1 MIGRLDHIQKTLPNS
16 CYVAQSCVTSGD
28 GGDASTPCR
37 LKSGAVATF
46 DGSKVMTVD
55 LSTLDVAVGA
65 ITDFTVRVGKQGGS
79 ASTHV
84 ALSISGTKVA
94 DVSVSVFP
102 QFEHIPKTGGEL
114 AVDVQSGEFGMFAGG
129 AETCEWSISPA
140 VSGGAGGDGTATG
153 MASCEILIDF
163 VGGSF
168 VAGTPYVVT
177 LRGRV
182 SGGAAEGVASITVR
196 GPLPPWGGSLAVSP
210 ETGEELMTSFTLEC
224 TGWDAENLPISYQ
237 FAVVPAGQTPGDG
250 DWSPAVT
257 LEKTELSMMAG
268 SYVAQA
274 KISDSLKVSALS
286 ELKSLTVA
294 QMTIPSIATGS
305 SAGAGGDEQTIREN
319 ALADAAE
326 SSLDSLESLGRVT
339 EMFAQVDAMIKA
351 LLGDT
356 RRRASSAAYRL
367 RMRRMLLNKMAGGPS
382 KTASPNSAAQL
393 SSTASTLTKQP
404 DQLDLS
410 ASQSGSTML
419 NSSASMLSG
428 AALSAGA
435 METCFSAT
443 DNLFK
448 AVRPMR
454 QDLADMVTGTALN
467 VLLQNAQKYA
477 DFLLESEGVKSTQVQ
492 RLDTM
497 YRAHEPCTVKSRVWP
512 PYPAFDHRVETCDKC
527 MHSISDLVPVCG
539 AGHTCYD
546 GEQGASIW
554 SPFHSDT

>member
-1 MIGRLDHIQKTLPNS
+1 MSRLDDSQVPLPYY
-16 CYVAQSCVTSGD
+16 CDVVQSCVTSGD

-37 LKSGAVATF
+37 LKSGALATF
-46 DGSKVMTVD
+46 DRSKVVTVD

-65 ITDFTVRVGKQGGS
+65 ITVFSVRVGKQDGS

-84 ALSISGTKVA
+84 ALSISSTEVA
-94 DVSVSVFP
+94 DVGVSVFP
-102 QFEHIPKTGGEL
+102 QFEHIPKEGGEL

-129 AETCEWSISPA
+129 AKTCEWSISPA
-140 VSGGAGGDGTATG
+140 VSGGAGGDGTTTG
-153 MASCEILIDF
+153 MALCEILIDF
-163 VGGSF
+163 AGGSF
-168 VAGTPYVVT
+168 VPGTPYVVT

-210 ETGEELMTSFTLEC
+210 DTGEELMTSFTLEC

-237 FAVVPAGQTPGDG
+237 FAVVPAGQTPGDS
-250 DWSPAVT
+250 DWSPAVA

-274 KISDSLKVSALS
+274 RISDSLKVSALS
-286 ELKSLTVA
+286 ELKPVTVA
-294 QMTIPSIATGS
+294 QMTLPSTATGS

-326 SSLDSLESLGRVT
+326 ASLNSLESLGRVT

-351 LLGDT
+351 LLSDT
-356 RRRASSAAYRL
+356 RRRASSAAYRM

-382 KTASPNSAAQL
+382 RSASPNSAAQL

-404 DQLDLS
+404 EQLDFS
-410 ASQSGSTML
+410 ASQSGVTML
-419 NSSASMLSG
+419 NSSTSMLSG

-435 METCFSAT
+435 LETCFSAT

-454 QDLADMVTGTALN
+454 QDLADKTTGAALDI
-467 VLLQNAQKYA
+467 LLKNARKYA
-477 DFLLESEGVKSTQVQ
+477 DFLLESEGVRSTQVK
-492 RLDTM
+492 RLKQCIVPM
-497 YRAHEPCTVKSRVWP
+497 SRA
-512 PYPAFDHRVETCDKC
+512 
-527 MHSISDLVPVCG
+527 
-539 AGHTCYD
+539 
-546 GEQGASIW
+546 Q
-554 SPFHSDT
+554 